1 MNNSYKNIKHSLD
14 LLGITYLENEPMK
27 KHTTF
32 GIGGPVDLL
41 VLPKNNEMITDIINI
56 INKNNTDYYF
66 LGSGSNILVSDDGIR
81 GIVISLKKASKK
93 IVFEKNSVYVDC
105 GAMLGTFVKK
115 INNQN
120 IKGFET
126 LIGVPGTVGGALVMN
141 AGAYG
146 NEISNNLISVNT
158 ISIDGKKHHY
168 KSHEIKFSYRHST
181 FKKDEILINAL
192 FKCEI
197 GNKIEIEKNKQNA
210 SNSRK
215 MNQPLKFRSAG
226 SIFKNPSPH
235 SAAGY
240 LIDKAGL
247 KGMQIGDA
255 QISDKHANF
264 IINLGNAKS
273 KEVIELIEII
283 KNKIKSMFK
292 INLELEIKILGI

>member
-1 MNNSYKNIKHSLD
+1 MNNSYKNIKQSLD
-14 LLGITYLENEPMK
+14 LMGITYLENEPMK

-41 VLPKNNEMITDIINI
+41 VLPKDNIIIKDIINI
-56 INKNNTDYYF
+56 INKNNIDYYF
-66 LGSGSNILVSDDGIR
+66 LGSGSNILVSDSGIR

-93 IVFEKNSVYVDC
+93 IVFKNNTVYVDC

-115 INNQN
+115 LNNRN
-120 IKGFET
+120 IKGYET

-146 NEISNNLISVNT
+146 NEISNNLISVDT
-158 ISIDGKKHHY
+158 ISIDGKKNHY
-168 KSHEIKFSYRHST
+168 KSNEIKFSYRHST
-181 FKKDEILINAL
+181 FKKDEILINAI
-192 FKCEI
+192 FKCET
-197 GNKIEIEKNKQNA
+197 GDENEIEKNKKNA
-210 SNSRK
+210 SNLRK

-226 SIFKNPSPH
+226 SIFKNPNSN

-255 QISDKHANF
+255 KISNKHANF

-273 KEVIELIEII
+273 NEVIELIEII
-283 KNKIKSMFK
+283 KNKIKSMFN
-292 INLELEIKILGI
+292 ISLELEIKILGV